1 MSSPSSSKPNKVG
14 AAQSQAAPTTPPTKI
29 YKTFKERLQA
39 CNPGD
44 PIPIINFNAPAET
57 TTALESR
64 KYSSNASQFKAVNP
78 EAYAIAIEL
87 LSAGVPKTRISK
99 LLQTSIETIQ
109 AIARN
114 EGETINDQKELISDN
129 LLTASTAIAER
140 LLLAITNDEIS
151 PQHLHTTLNSLINNS
166 QLLKGQATSITRH
179 QKEMSIDDFNSYI
192 DNLPQAEPTDS
203 PDPSTP
209 ATTQLS
215 SATPPPQLSSAHPV
229 SNNSYTTSQAVSAP
243 TPTPTPT
250 TVPATV
256 PAPTGSYPT
265 ANHGTGLGLPAEQE
279 QQIRDSGSIPSPM
292 ATSDTQSGTQ
302 CHQQGQIRTN
312 TGITTDLDTADT
324 AEPQSD
330 QGRGGHETEE
340 LGNSQPVQGV
350 GSGVVSKAVGASGD
364 VSGTVGG
371 LPGDVDDGGL
381 RAGMSKLQKGS
392 NRGATASNRG
402 DRGVG
407 GMKTPTEGEATRVEP
422 QSGNKEEMYWP
433 GGD

>member
-1 MSSPSSSKPNKVG
+1 MSSPSSKPNTVG
-14 AAQSQAAPTTPPTKI
+14 AAQSQAAPTTTPTKT

-44 PIPIINFNAPAET
+44 PIPTINFNAPAET
-57 TTALESR
+57 TNALEAR

-140 LLLAITNDEIS
+140 LLIAITNDEIS

-192 DNLPQAEPTDS
+192 DNLPQAEPTTDS
-203 PDPSTP
+203 PDPI
-209 ATTQLS
+209 TTAQLS
-215 SATPPPQLSSAHPV
+215 PATPPPQPSSAHPI
-229 SNNSYTTSQAVSAP
+229 SNNSSSSSQAVSAPPP

-250 TVPATV
+250 TVPTTV
-256 PAPTGSYPT
+256 PAPTGSHPT
-265 ANHGTGLGLPAEQE
+265 ATHGTGLGLPAEQE
-279 QQIRDSGSIPSPM
+279 QQIRDSRSIPSPV

-324 AEPQSD
+324 TEPQPD
-330 QGRGGHETEE
+330 QGWGGHGIEE
-340 LGNSQPVQGV
+340 LGKSQPVQGV
-350 GSGVVSKAVGASGD
+350 GSGGVSKA
-364 VSGTVGG
+364 VGG
-371 LPGDVDDGGL
+371 LPGDVEEAGV
-381 RAGMSKLQKGS
+381 RAGMEKLRKVS
-392 NRGATASNRG
+392 NRGATGSNRG
-402 DRGVG
+402 DRGVV
-407 GMKTPTEGEATRVEP
+407 GMKTPTGGETTRVEP
-422 QSGNKEEMYWP
+422 QSGIKEEMYWP
-433 GGD
+433 GGEG

>member
-1 MSSPSSSKPNKVG
+1 MSSPSSSKPNTVG
-14 AAQSQAAPTTPPTKI
+14 AAQSQAAPTTTPTKT

-44 PIPIINFNAPAET
+44 PIPTINFNAPAET

-179 QKEMSIDDFNSYI
+179 QKEMSIEDFNSYI

-209 ATTQLS
+209 TTTQLS
-215 SATPPPQLSSAHPV
+215 STPATATATATPQLSSAHPV

-279 QQIRDSGSIPSPM
+279 QQISDSGSIPSPM

-312 TGITTDLDTADT
+312 AGITTDLDTAPPT
-324 AEPQSD
+324 NPQPD
-330 QGRGGHETEE
+330 QGRGGHETEG
-340 LGNSQPVQGV
+340 LGKSQPVQGV
-350 GSGVVSKAVGASGD
+350 GSGGVSKA
-364 VSGTVGG
+364 VGG
-371 LPGDVDDGGL
+371 LPGDVEEAGV
-381 RAGMSKLQKGS
+381 RAGMEKLRKV
-392 NRGATASNRG
+392 SNRG
-402 DRGVG
+402 DTGSDRGDGGVV
-407 GMKTPTEGEATRVEP
+407 GMKTPTGGEATRVEP
-422 QSGNKEEMYWP
+422 QSGIKEEMYWP
-433 GGD
+433 GGE